1 MEDDFSG
8 IGNGANEFTHLESNP
23 FLQNTVEGGQINEG
37 FESSPSESLPKTL
50 DPNNAETPD
59 DSIGKMQLEAD
70 CTILQQSPEPTGVLS
85 VDELNGN

>member
-1 MEDDFSG
+1 MSG
-8 IGNGANEFTHLESNP
+8 IANGATDFAHLESNP

-50 DPNNAETPD
+50 DPTNAETPD
-59 DSIGKMQLEAD
+59 DSYAKMQLETE